1 MPSRLQRAAIVSAL
15 ACAGCSVTDLF
26 ETAKEG
32 ERLTIKLFAAIDDQ
46 DFPAIRELFAAD
58 LAEAYQLDSTAAV
71 FGLLHEQVGTCDT
84 PRMTNW
90 DGKSTSAGTYCNLSI
105 RVGCDEGVVFGA
117 LVWKLEGGSPKLAS
131 FNFSK
136 QLATSAPFKPGR

>member
-32 ERLTIKLFAAIDDQ
+32 ERLTIKLFAA
-46 DFPAIRELFAAD
+46 D

-90 DGKSTSAGTYCNLSI
+90 NGKSTSAGTYCNLSI